1 MRPIAGLIAREYSV
15 ALIYYIRV
23 PLSDI
28 PIHLQSNLFPAV
40 RTLRK
45 FWDIY
50 SLTLLTSIYGHRLKK
65 TRHPVRSAKVKL
77 QIDLLVVGWVTTSE
91 SRLLYIL
98 YLFALFSFGVGEVC
112 CVKNKLL
119 GR

>member
-1 MRPIAGLIAREYSV
+1 MISQLINSLA
-15 ALIYYIRV
+15 I
-23 PLSDI
+23 
-28 PIHLQSNLFPAV
+28 NLVLTV

-45 FWDIY
+45 FWDLYCLGQLIR
-50 SLTLLTSIYGHRLKK
+50 IYGHRLKK

-91 SRLLYIL
+91 SRLLYIN
-98 YLFALFSFGVGEVC
+98 YFFFALFSCGAGEVC
-112 CVKNKLL
+112 FVKNKLL